1 MRDTR
6 RSKESGSLSPFYT
19 SRNFAGNLLAT
30 WWQPIVAGDC
40 QHIATRRQWSPG
52 RCHYVAII
60 VIGRQRLAT
69 FSNCLKKL
77 PSVAMVSRLW
87 MSCQR
92 VASESPT
99 VVTVLQEV
107 ANTSPP
113 GCQCFTQLCHNKWQL
128 SGDHWRPF
136 ATWWKGSGN
145 FRNSVTIVGN
155 SVETIGDHC
164 QHRKMISFF
173 RVQ

>member
-1 MRDTR
+1 MI
-6 RSKESGSLSPFYT
+6 
-19 SRNFAGNLLAT
+19 SRTL
-30 WWQPIVAGDC
+30 PVCC
-40 QHIATRRQWSPG
+40 Q
-52 RCHYVAII
+52 YVAII
-60 VIGRQRLAT
+60 VNGRQRLAT

-77 PSVAMVSRLW
+77 PSVAMVSTLW

-113 GCQCFTQLCHNKWQL
+113 GYQCFTQLCHNRWQL

-136 ATWWKGSGN
+136 ATWWKCSGN
-145 FRNSVTIVGN
+145 FGISVTTVGN

-164 QHRKMISFF
+164 LHGKMILYQFSECNRNWYCVKPKCHIYLSYAYCSFKLNNLLI
-173 RVQ
+173 